1 MALPSGFTV
10 SDTMLNYSL
19 SAPIALDV
27 TFPLCRA
34 ICVGVTGDITAVM
47 GNNDNVVFKAV
58 PVGILPIRV
67 TQCKSTLGG
76 ASAMVALY

>member
-10 SDTMLNYSL
+10 SDTILNYSL
-19 SAPIALDV
+19 SAPIVLDV
-27 TFPLCRA
+27 AFPLCRA
-34 ICVGVTGDITAVM
+34 IHVGVTGDITAVM

-67 TQCKSTLGG
+67 TQCKTMLGG